1 MNYTYYKDYDT
12 RDNSEIY
19 LMKVTSNLS
28 KQEFNHL
35 SEELKKIGGYYSK
48 FKKAFLFRVDVQ
60 DKLTEQFPNSILSK
74 QEINDLKNISI
85 VDFCEK
91 NGITLSGTGNWK
103 SLEEHD
109 SCVIDVNNNSFI
121 WNSKQKS
128 GDIIN
133 FVEEYYNVDFKEAT
147 QILGAKKDAPY
158 LTKTYQ
164 DEVTIPKELKDI
176 SLLQNDLQEQNNM
189 KHIYAYL
196 RKTRKIDYAIVQ
208 EFVDKKL
215 IAEDI
220 NRNLIFKTF
229 DKEDKEKLIALSK
242 KGTSVKPYQFISPHS
257 ENVGFRFATSDTVKT
272 LYVYEAPIDL
282 MSHYEMN
289 KEKLIKDNALLV
301 AMTGLKSNAVLNN
314 IKEYDPEKVVFCVD
328 NDDAGKHFIE
338 KMRSIL
344 PENLKD
350 KMEILVPEK
359 KDWNED
365 IKEKKYLHEK
375 EEIQDTILHLHE
387 KANSILQ
394 TPGLLTE
401 FMEFSKNFNNYS
413 VFNML
418 YIHSQRPDA
427 SFVAAKS
434 FFNQENLRVKKD
446 ELKNP
451 IKIFKPEIKEYF
463 YSEKE
468 NKYKQVSQA
477 TEEEKELIKKGL
489 IEVDQHIS
497 FVKVPV
503 YDITQTNAQKKDYP
517 KFLHRE
523 ESDTIKN
530 IDVERTL
537 VTMMNEIRRKGIY
550 VDFKDLSNSDIRIG
564 KKGYTDTENT
574 IVLNLKDTPL
584 NRLQVLTHEYAH
596 CILHN
601 QNRVDKDMQTDL
613 KEFEAETTSF
623 ICLQKFGLASKKDSP
638 LYIMS
643 WGKEIVSNLENNVN
657 DKRFSSV
664 DVLKDIREG
673 VDKVSE
679 VLEKSIVISKE
690 IKEENS
696 LKTNETKKSIDSE
709 NKNSLATV
717 HEVGINY
724 NLKKEMEQNKF
735 WNNVFQSEEKM
746 VQKMTE
752 QEQSILEAEQYIKEY
767 SSIENPTQ
775 EEKNNFKIAVK
786 KRNCC
791 AEKNEILKEKL
802 NDFHKNKSQPQEQ
815 IVEERT
821 SVEEQFIIKL

>member
-1 MNYTYYKDYDT
+1 
-12 RDNSEIY
+12 
-19 LMKVTSNLS
+19 MKEFIAFSN
-28 KQEFNHL
+28 
-35 SEELKKIGGYYSK
+35 
-48 FKKAFLFRVDVQ
+48 
-60 DKLTEQFPNSILSK
+60 
-74 QEINDLKNISI
+74 
-85 VDFCEK
+85 
-91 NGITLSGTGNWK
+91 
-103 SLEEHD
+103 
-109 SCVIDVNNNSFI
+109 
-121 WNSKQKS
+121 
-128 GDIIN
+128 
-133 FVEEYYNVDFKEAT
+133 
-147 QILGAKKDAPY
+147 
-158 LTKTYQ
+158 
-164 DEVTIPKELKDI
+164 
-176 SLLQNDLQEQNNM
+176 
-189 KHIYAYL
+189 
-196 RKTRKIDYAIVQ
+196 
-208 EFVDKKL
+208 
-215 IAEDI
+215 
-220 NRNLIFKTF
+220 
-229 DKEDKEKLIALSK
+229 
-242 KGTSVKPYQFISPHS
+242 
-257 ENVGFRFATSDTVKT
+257 
-272 LYVYEAPIDL
+272 
-282 MSHYEMN
+282 
-289 KEKLIKDNALLV
+289 
-301 AMTGLKSNAVLNN
+301 
-314 IKEYDPEKVVFCVD
+314 
-328 NDDAGKHFIE
+328 
-338 KMRSIL
+338 
-344 PENLKD
+344 
-350 KMEILVPEK
+350 
-359 KDWNED
+359 
-365 IKEKKYLHEK
+365 
-375 EEIQDTILHLHE
+375 
-387 KANSILQ
+387 
-394 TPGLLTE
+394 
-401 FMEFSKNFNNYS
+401 NFNNYS

-418 YIHSQRPDA
+418 YIQSQRPDA

-434 FFNQENLRVKKD
+434 FFNQENIRVKKD

-489 IEVDQHIS
+489 IEVDQHTS

-601 QNRVDKDMQTDL
+601 QNRVDKDMQTKL

-657 DKRFSSV
+657 DKRFSSI

-673 VDKVSE
+673 VEKVSE
-679 VLEKSIVISKE
+679 VLGKSIVISKE
-690 IKEENS
+690 IAEKNS
-696 LKTNETKKSIDSE
+696 LKTNETKTTIAPEKQ
-709 NKNSLATV
+709 NSLAAV
-717 HEVGINY
+717 HESGIKY

-752 QEQSILEAEQYIKEY
+752 QEQSILEAEQYIKDY

-775 EEKNNFKIAVK
+775 EEKNNFIIAVK

-802 NDFHKNKSQPQEQ
+802 KDFHKNKSQPQEQ

>member
-91 NGITLSGTGNWK
+91 NGIELSGNGNWK
-103 SLEEHD
+103 SLVEHN
-109 SCVIDVNNNSFI
+109 SCVIDVNNNSFV

-196 RKTRKIDYAIVQ
+196 NKTRKIDYSIIQ
-208 EFVDKKL
+208 EFVNKKL

-229 DKEDKEKLIALSK
+229 DKENKEKLIALSK

-257 ENVGFRFATSDTVKT
+257 ENVGFRFATTDIVKT

-289 KEKLIKDNALLV
+289 KEKLIKDSALLV

-338 KMRSIL
+338 KMRSII

-434 FFNQENLRVKKD
+434 FFNQENIRVKKD

-489 IEVDQHIS
+489 IKVDQHIS
-497 FVKVPV
+497 FIKVPV

-657 DKRFSSV
+657 NKRFSSV

-752 QEQSILEAEQYIKEY
+752 QEQSILEAEKYIKEY

>member
-1 MNYTYYKDYDT
+1 MNYTYFKDYDT

-35 SEELKKIGGYYSK
+35 SEELKRLGGYYSK
-48 FKKAFLFRVDVQ
+48 FKKAFLFRLDVQ

-85 VDFCEK
+85 IDFCEK
-91 NGITLSGTGNWK
+91 NGIELSGTGNWK
-103 SLEEHD
+103 RLQEHD

-147 QILGAKKDAPY
+147 QILGAKKDVPY
-158 LTKTYQ
+158 LIKTYQ

-189 KHIYAYL
+189 KHVYAYL
-196 RKTRKIDYAIVQ
+196 NKTRKIDYAIVQ

-229 DKEDKEKLIALSK
+229 DKDDKEKLIALSK
-242 KGTSVKPYQFISPHS
+242 KGTSVKPYQFISLHS
-257 ENVGFRFATSDTVKT
+257 ENVGFRFSTTDTVKT

-328 NDDAGKHFIE
+328 NDSAGKHFIE

-344 PENLKD
+344 PENLTD
-350 KMEILVPEK
+350 KMEILLPDK

-365 IKEKKYLHEK
+365 IKEKKHLQEK
-375 EEIQDTILHLHE
+375 EEIQETLNLIKE

-394 TPGLLTE
+394 TPELMKE
-401 FMEFSKNFNNYS
+401 FIAFSNNFNNYS

-434 FFNQENLRVKKD
+434 FFNQENIRVKKD

-463 YSEKE
+463 YSKKE

-489 IEVDQHIS
+489 IEVNQHLS

-503 YDITQTNAQKKDYP
+503 YDITQTHAQKTDYP
-517 KFLHRE
+517 RFLHRE
-523 ESDTIKN
+523 NLETTEN
-530 IDVERTL
+530 IDVKRTL
-537 VTMMNEIRRKGIY
+537 VTMVNELRRKGIN
-550 VDFKDLSNSDIRIG
+550 VDFKDLSNPDIRIG
-564 KKGYTDTENT
+564 TKGYTDTENT

-601 QNRVDKDMQTDL
+601 QDRVLKDFSTKL

-638 LYIMS
+638 LYIMN

-664 DVLKDIREG
+664 DVLKDIQEG
-673 VDKVSE
+673 VEKVSE
-679 VLEKSIVISKE
+679 VLGKSIVISKE
-690 IKEENS
+690 IAEKNS
-696 LKTNETKKSIDSE
+696 LKTNETKTTIAPEKQ
-709 NKNSLATV
+709 NSLAAV
-717 HEVGINY
+717 HESGINY

-735 WNNVFQSEEKM
+735 WNNVFQSEYRI

-752 QEQSILEAEQYIKEY
+752 QEQSILEAEKYIKDY
-767 SSIENPTQ
+767 SSVENPTQ

-802 NDFHKNKSQPQEQ
+802 KEFHKNKSQPQEQ
-815 IVEERT
+815 IIEERT
-821 SVEEQFIIKL
+821 TFQEECMIKL

>member
-1 MNYTYYKDYDT
+1 MNYTYFKDYDT

-35 SEELKKIGGYYSK
+35 SEELKRLGGYYSK

-91 NGITLSGTGNWK
+91 NGIELSGNGNWK
-103 SLEEHD
+103 SLVEHN
-109 SCVIDVNNNSFI
+109 SCVIDVNNNSFV

-147 QILGAKKDAPY
+147 QILGAKKDVPY
-158 LTKTYQ
+158 LIKTYQ

-196 RKTRKIDYAIVQ
+196 NKTRKIDYAIVQ

-289 KEKLIKDNALLV
+289 KKKLIKDNALLL

-413 VFNML
+413 TFNML

-489 IEVDQHIS
+489 IEVNQHTS
-497 FVKVPV
+497 FIKVPV

-638 LYIMS
+638 LYIMN
-643 WGKEIVSNLENNVN
+643 WGKEIVSNLENNIN

-752 QEQSILEAEQYIKEY
+752 QEQSILEAEQYIKNY

-791 AEKNEILKEKL
+791 AEKNAILKEKL
-802 NDFHKNKSQPQEQ
+802 KDFHKNKSQPQEQ
-815 IVEERT
+815 IIEERT
-821 SVEEQFIIKL
+821 TFQEECMIKL

>member
-1 MNYTYYKDYDT
+1 MNYTYFKDYDT

-28 KQEFNHL
+28 RQEFNHL

-48 FKKAFLFRVDVQ
+48 FKKAFLFRLDVQ

-91 NGITLSGTGNWK
+91 NGITLSGNGNWK

-147 QILGAKKDAPY
+147 EILGAKKDVPY
-158 LTKTYQ
+158 LIKTYQ
-164 DEVTIPKELKDI
+164 NEVTIPKELKDI

-196 RKTRKIDYAIVQ
+196 NKTRKIDYAIVQ

-314 IKEYDPEKVVFCVD
+314 IKEYDPEKIVFCVD

-365 IKEKKYLHEK
+365 IKEKKYIQEK
-375 EEIQDTILHLHE
+375 EEIQETLNLIKE

-489 IEVDQHIS
+489 IEVDQHTS

-530 IDVERTL
+530 IDAERTL

-638 LYIMS
+638 LYIMN
-643 WGKEIVSNLENNVN
+643 WGKEIVSNLENNIN

-709 NKNSLATV
+709 NKNSLAAV

-752 QEQSILEAEQYIKEY
+752 QEQSILEAEKYIKEY

-802 NDFHKNKSQPQEQ
+802 KDFHNNKKQPQEQ
-815 IVEERT
+815 IIEERT
-821 SVEEQFIIKL
+821 TLQEEFMIKL

>member
-1 MNYTYYKDYDT
+1 MTYTYYKDYDT

-19 LMKVTSNLS
+19 LMKVTSNLT

-35 SEELKKIGGYYSK
+35 SEELKRLGGYYSK
-48 FKKAFLFRVDVQ
+48 FKKAFLFRLDVQ

-85 VDFCEK
+85 IDFCEK
-91 NGITLSGTGNWK
+91 NGIELSGNGNWK
-103 SLEEHD
+103 SLVEHN
-109 SCVIDVNNNSFI
+109 SCVIDVNNNSFV

-133 FVEEYYNVDFKEAT
+133 FVEEYYNVDFKEAA

-189 KHIYAYL
+189 KHVYAYL
-196 RKTRKIDYAIVQ
+196 NKTRKIDYAIVQ

-328 NDDAGKHFIE
+328 NDDAGKNFIE
-338 KMRSIL
+338 KMKNIL
-344 PENLKD
+344 PENLRETI
-350 KMEILVPEK
+350 EISIPEN

-365 IKEKKYLHEK
+365 IKEKKYLQEK
-375 EEIQDTILHLHE
+375 EEIQETLNFIKE

-394 TPGLLTE
+394 TPELMKE

-413 VFNML
+413 VFNRL
-418 YIHSQRPDA
+418 YIQFQNPSA
-427 SFVAAKS
+427 LFVAAKS
-434 FFNQENLRVKKD
+434 FFNKENISVRKE
-446 ELKNP
+446 ELKNSL
-451 IKIFKPEIKEYF
+451 KIFKPEIEKYF
-463 YSEKE
+463 YSEEKE
-468 NKYKQVSQA
+468 KYKPLSIA
-477 TEEEKELIKKGL
+477 SKKEKELIEKGI
-489 IEVDQHIS
+489 IEVKEHMT

-503 YDITQTNAQKKDYP
+503 YDITQTNAQKEDYP
-517 KFLHRE
+517 GFLHRE
-523 ESDTIKN
+523 NLKTTEN
-530 IDVERTL
+530 IDVKRTL
-537 VTMMNEIRRKGIY
+537 VTMVNELRRKGIN
-550 VDFKDLSNSDIRIG
+550 VDFKDLSNPDIRIG

-574 IVLNLKDTPL
+574 IVLNLKDSPL

-601 QNRVDKDMQTDL
+601 QNRVDKDMQTKL

-638 LYIMS
+638 LYIMN
-643 WGKEIVSNLENNVN
+643 WGKEIVSNLENNIN
-657 DKRFSSV
+657 DKKFSSV
-664 DVLKDIREG
+664 DVLKDIQEG

-679 VLEKSIVISKE
+679 VLGKSIVISKE
-690 IKEENS
+690 ITEKNS
-696 LKTNETKKSIDSE
+696 LKMNKTKTSITPE
-709 NKNSLATV
+709 KQNSLTDV
-717 HEVGINY
+717 RESGINY

-735 WNNVFQSEEKM
+735 WNNVFQSEEKI

-752 QEQSILEAEQYIKEY
+752 QEQSIQEAEQYIKDY
-767 SSIENPTQ
+767 SSIQNPTQ
-775 EEKNNFKIAVK
+775 EEKNNFKIAIK

-791 AEKNEILKEKL
+791 IEKKEILKEKL
-802 NDFHKNKSQPQEQ
+802 NDLNIDNKQDREK
-815 IVEERT
+815 IIEERT
-821 SVEEQFIIKL
+821 EIKEDFMLKL

>member
-1 MNYTYYKDYDT
+1 MNYTYFKDYDT

-48 FKKAFLFRVDVQ
+48 FKKAFLFRLDVQ

-91 NGITLSGTGNWK
+91 NGITLSGNGNWK

-147 QILGAKKDAPY
+147 EILGAKKDVPY
-158 LTKTYQ
+158 LIKTYQ
-164 DEVTIPKELKDI
+164 NEVTIPKELKDI

-196 RKTRKIDYAIVQ
+196 NKTRKIDYAIVQ

-365 IKEKKYLHEK
+365 IKEKKYLQEK
-375 EEIQDTILHLHE
+375 EEIQETLNLIKE

-413 VFNML
+413 TFNML

-434 FFNQENLRVKKD
+434 FFNQENIRVKKD

-489 IEVDQHIS
+489 IEVNQHLS

-503 YDITQTNAQKKDYP
+503 YDITQTNAQKTDYP

-523 ESDTIKN
+523 ESDIIKN

-601 QNRVDKDMQTDL
+601 QNRVDKDMQTKL

-717 HEVGINY
+717 HEVGINH

-735 WNNVFQSEEKM
+735 WNNIFQSEEKM

-752 QEQSILEAEQYIKEY
+752 QEQSILEAEKYIKEY

-775 EEKNNFKIAVK
+775 EEKNNFKIAIK

-791 AEKNEILKEKL
+791 AEKNKILKEKL

>member
-28 KQEFNHL
+28 RQEFNHL

-48 FKKAFLFRVDVQ
+48 FKKAFLFRLDVQ
-60 DKLTEQFPNSILSK
+60 DKLTALFPKSILSK

-91 NGITLSGTGNWK
+91 NGITLSGNGNWK

-147 QILGAKKDAPY
+147 EILGAKKDVPY
-158 LTKTYQ
+158 LIKTYQ
-164 DEVTIPKELKDI
+164 NEVTIPKELKDI

-196 RKTRKIDYAIVQ
+196 NKTRKIDYAIVQ

-314 IKEYDPEKVVFCVD
+314 IKEYDPEKIIFCVD
-328 NDDAGKHFIE
+328 NDTAGKDFIE

-365 IKEKKYLHEK
+365 IKEKKYIQEK
-375 EEIQDTILHLHE
+375 EEIQETLNLIKE

-413 VFNML
+413 TFNML

-434 FFNQENLRVKKD
+434 FFNQENIRVKKD

-489 IEVDQHIS
+489 IEVNQHLS

-503 YDITQTNAQKKDYP
+503 YDITQTHAQKTDYP

-523 ESDTIKN
+523 ESDIIKN

-601 QNRVDKDMQTDL
+601 QNRVDKDMQTKL

-638 LYIMS
+638 LYIMN
-643 WGKEIVSNLENNVN
+643 WGKEIVSNLENNIN

-752 QEQSILEAEQYIKEY
+752 QEQSILEAEKYIKEY

>member
-1 MNYTYYKDYDT
+1 MTYTYYKDYDT

-19 LMKVTSNLS
+19 LMKVTSNLT

-35 SEELKKIGGYYSK
+35 SEELKRLGGYYSK
-48 FKKAFLFRVDVQ
+48 FKKAFLFRLDVQ

-85 VDFCEK
+85 IDFCEK
-91 NGITLSGTGNWK
+91 NGIELSGNGNWK
-103 SLEEHD
+103 SLVEHN
-109 SCVIDVNNNSFI
+109 SCVIDVNNNSFV

-133 FVEEYYNVDFKEAT
+133 FVEEYYNVDFKEAA

-189 KHIYAYL
+189 KHVYAYL
-196 RKTRKIDYAIVQ
+196 NKTRKIDYAIVQ

-314 IKEYDPEKVVFCVD
+314 IKEYQPEKVVFCVD
-328 NDDAGKHFIE
+328 NDDAGKNFIE
-338 KMRSIL
+338 KMKNIL
-344 PENLKD
+344 PENLRETI
-350 KMEILVPEK
+350 EISIPEN

-365 IKEKKYLHEK
+365 IKEKKYLQEK
-375 EEIQDTILHLHE
+375 EEIQETLNSITE
-387 KANSILQ
+387 KANYILQ
-394 TPGLLTE
+394 TPELMKE
-401 FMEFSKNFNNYS
+401 FMEFSENFNNYS
-413 VFNML
+413 VFNRL

-434 FFNQENLRVKKD
+434 FFNQENIRVKKD

-477 TEEEKELIKKGL
+477 AEEEKELIKKGL
-489 IEVDQHIS
+489 IEVNQHLS

-503 YDITQTNAQKKDYP
+503 YDITQTHAQKTDYP
-517 KFLHRE
+517 RFLHRE
-523 ESDTIKN
+523 NLETTEN
-530 IDVERTL
+530 IDVKRTL
-537 VTMMNEIRRKGIY
+537 VTMVNELRRKGIN
-550 VDFKDLSNSDIRIG
+550 VDFKDLSNPDVRVG
-564 KKGYTDTENT
+564 TKGYTDTEKN
-574 IVLNLKDTPL
+574 IVLNLRDTPL
-584 NRLQVLTHEYAH
+584 NQLQVLTHEYAH

-601 QNRVDKDMQTDL
+601 QDRVDKDMQTKL

-638 LYIMS
+638 LYIMN

-664 DVLKDIREG
+664 DVLKDIQEG
-673 VDKVSE
+673 VEKVSE
-679 VLEKSIVISKE
+679 VLGKSIMISKE
-690 IKEENS
+690 IAEKNS
-696 LKTNETKKSIDSE
+696 LKTNETKTTIAPEKQ
-709 NKNSLATV
+709 NSLAAV
-717 HEVGINY
+717 HESGINY

-752 QEQSILEAEQYIKEY
+752 QEQSILEAEQYIKDY

-775 EEKNNFKIAVK
+775 EEKNNFIIAVK

-802 NDFHKNKSQPQEQ
+802 KEFHKNKNQPQEQ

>member
-1 MNYTYYKDYDT
+1 MNYTYFKDYDT

-91 NGITLSGTGNWK
+91 NGIELSGNGNWK
-103 SLEEHD
+103 SLVEHN
-109 SCVIDVNNNSFI
+109 SCVIDVNNNSFV

-147 QILGAKKDAPY
+147 QILGAKKDVPY
-158 LTKTYQ
+158 LIKTYQ
-164 DEVTIPKELKDI
+164 NEVTIPKELKDI

-196 RKTRKIDYAIVQ
+196 NKTRKIDYAIVQ

-272 LYVYEAPIDL
+272 LYVYEGPIDL

-314 IKEYDPEKVVFCVD
+314 IKEYDPEKIIFCVD
-328 NDDAGKHFIE
+328 NDNPGKDFIE
-338 KMRSIL
+338 KMKTIL

-350 KMEILVPEK
+350 KMEILLPEK

-365 IKEKKYLHEK
+365 IKEKKYIQEK
-375 EEIQDTILHLHE
+375 EEIQETLNLIKE

-413 VFNML
+413 TFNML
-418 YIHSQRPDA
+418 YIQSQNPDA
-427 SFVAAKS
+427 FFVAAKS
-434 FFNQENLRVKKD
+434 FFNQENIRVKKD

-489 IEVDQHIS
+489 IEVNQHLS

-503 YDITQTNAQKKDYP
+503 YDITQTHAQKTDYP

-564 KKGYTDTENT
+564 KKGYTDTEST

-601 QNRVDKDMQTDL
+601 QDRVLKDFSTKL

-638 LYIMS
+638 LYIMN

-664 DVLKDIREG
+664 DVLKDIQEG
-673 VDKVSE
+673 VEKVSE
-679 VLEKSIVISKE
+679 VLGKSIVISKE
-690 IKEENS
+690 IKEENT

-709 NKNSLATV
+709 NKNSLAAV

-752 QEQSILEAEQYIKEY
+752 QEQSILEAEKYIKEY

-802 NDFHKNKSQPQEQ
+802 KDFHNNKKQPQEQ
-815 IVEERT
+815 IIEERT
-821 SVEEQFIIKL
+821 TLQEEFMIKL